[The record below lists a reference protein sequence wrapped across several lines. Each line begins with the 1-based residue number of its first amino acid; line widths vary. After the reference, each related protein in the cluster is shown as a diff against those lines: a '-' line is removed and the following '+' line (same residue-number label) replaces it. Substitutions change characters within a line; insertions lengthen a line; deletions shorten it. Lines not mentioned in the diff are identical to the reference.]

1 LNGHKNLKNQLK
13 NRMDYN
19 LTSTVADL

>member
-1 LNGHKNLKNQLK
+1 
-13 NRMDYN
+13 MDYN